1 MSKRKVS
8 GSSLEHVTV
17 QIRSDLLF
25 LAHEQHLDISEECNA
40 ALARR
45 LGVEY
50 TGAHPP
56 HSTREAPAMAVQ
68 VPAPG
73 RQRPKLRPVINADD
87 PATPA
92 KVLQEKAEAAVQ
104 KPHAVHHPHTPMGT
118 PVPVPPPLAPKAAQ
132 GKPRK
137 PAADKKRKENAIKKF
152 VSSRIVRADD
162 DDGTDAIIPKD
173 ELFQRFEDW
182 CREHAI
188 TPVPDRR
195 QFTVAL
201 KNQYVIAER
210 TIGGAPYWVN
220 IRLK

>member
-1 MSKRKVS
+1 MSKKKVS
-8 GSSLEHVTV
+8 SGSLEHVKV

-25 LAHEQHLDISEECNA
+25 LAHEQHLDISEECNV

-56 HSTREAPAMAVQ
+56 HSAQEAPVMAAH
-68 VPAPG
+68 VPAPK
-73 RQRPKLRPVINADD
+73 RPVLRPVINADD

-92 KVLQEKAEAAVQ
+92 QVLREKADPAAS
-104 KPHAVHHPHTPMGT
+104 KPHAVHHPHIPTGT
-118 PVPVPPPLAPKAAQ
+118 PSPVIPPRTAEPVQ
-132 GKPRK
+132 GKPGK
-137 PAADKKRKENAIKKF
+137 PAADKKRKENSIKKF

-182 CREHAI
+182 CRDHAI

-195 QFTVAL
+195 AFTIAL

-210 TIGGAPYWVN
+210 TIGGTPYWVN